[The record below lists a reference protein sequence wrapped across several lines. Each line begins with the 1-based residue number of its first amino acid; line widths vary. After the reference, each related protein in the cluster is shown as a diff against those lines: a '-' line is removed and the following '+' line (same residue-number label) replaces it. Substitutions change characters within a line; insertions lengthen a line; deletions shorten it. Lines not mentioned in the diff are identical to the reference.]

1 MLFAEQVNVL
11 WLVQVLRAI
20 GGSLEGRSHF
30 SVVTF
35 VFVILGLLDVEP
47 LRRHLRRM
55 GDGTVGAT
63 AIGTRWQRLLHDCRP
78 TCWFACARYS
88 PSRPIAVLPWADTT
102 TPHGR
107 LMLTVRGGLA
117 EFEIHIQGEPHLGP
131 L

>member
-35 VFVILGLLDVEP
+35 VFVILGLLDGEP
-47 LRRHLRRM
+47 LRRHLRRL

-63 AIGTRWQRLLHDCRP
+63 AIGIISISTADNRLRKSGSLDSTFGARWLLLEDRP
-78 TCWFACARYS
+78 AGLEISQNCKAR
-88 PSRPIAVLPWADTT
+88 SRGRKVL
-102 TPHGR
+102 
-107 LMLTVRGGLA
+107 
-117 EFEIHIQGEPHLGP
+117 
-131 L
+131 

>member
-47 LRRHLRRM
+47 LRRHLRRL

-63 AIGTRWQRLLHDCRP
+63 AIDAVAEIAARLQTYMLVRLRQVSSLPPDRSPALGGHHDTGEGRSVTDARP
-78 TCWFACARYS
+78 RSGSSASAQ
-88 PSRPIAVLPWADTT
+88 PTT
-102 TPHGR
+102 G
-107 LMLTVRGGLA
+107 
-117 EFEIHIQGEPHLGP
+117 
-131 L
+131 

>member
-11 WLVQVLRAI
+11 LLVQVLRAI

-47 LRRHLRRM
+47 LRRHLRRL

-78 TCWFACARYS
+78 TCWFACARYP
-88 PSRPIAVLPWADTT
+88 PSRPIAVLLWADTT
-102 TPHGR
+102 TQ
-107 LMLTVRGGLA
+107 VRA
-117 EFEIHIQGEPHLGP
+117 DQ
-131 L
+131 